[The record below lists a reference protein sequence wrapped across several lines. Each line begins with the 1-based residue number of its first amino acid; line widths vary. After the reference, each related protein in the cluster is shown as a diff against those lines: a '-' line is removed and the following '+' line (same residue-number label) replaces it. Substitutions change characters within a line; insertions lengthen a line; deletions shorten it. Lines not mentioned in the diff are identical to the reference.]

1 MDQIKAKI
9 EKRGKKIDIFCYIV
23 FAFFTIQ
30 FSFLLITEEVYDRSY
45 FLNVQGDLLMING
58 MFLFTLFKFRSVSKK
73 HHISIN
79 KRFMCIHLTLL
90 VLLIISFSWKFI
102 FYNLSYH
109 LD

>member
-9 EKRGKKIDIFCYIV
+9 DKRDKKIDIFCYIV
-23 FAFFTIQ
+23 FALFTIQ

-45 FLNVQGDLLMING
+45 FINVQGDLLIING

-79 KRFMCIHLTLL
+79 KRFMCLHLILL
-90 VLLIISFSWKFI
+90 VLLIISFAWKFV
-102 FYNLSYH
+102 FYNLSYK